1 MNRLFMSLRS
11 YSLGVLA
18 AFTVKCEG
26 TDSTTLST
34 DFFYNKD
41 SDGIYYTSQ
50 DKLKYMGYW

>member
-1 MNRLFMSLRS
+1 MSLCS